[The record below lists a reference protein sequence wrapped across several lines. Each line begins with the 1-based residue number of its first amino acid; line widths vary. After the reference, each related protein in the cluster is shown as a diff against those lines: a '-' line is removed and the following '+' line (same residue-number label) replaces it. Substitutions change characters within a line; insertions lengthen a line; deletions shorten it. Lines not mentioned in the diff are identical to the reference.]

1 VSAGSSAKFRGRLL
15 GINPA
20 VCSCMVTES
29 VFMRCVRVLDRVCSS
44 LCTVRGR
51 TACMQM
57 RASRA
62 GQEGG
67 RDVRVRA
74 RRARDSSS
82 ECVSA
87 SRFQQLVSEAVYAQD
102 LALLP

>member
-1 VSAGSSAKFRGRLL
+1 VSAGSSAEFRGRFL

-20 VCSCMVTES
+20 LCSCMVTES

-44 LCTVRGR
+44 PCTMRGR

-57 RASRA
+57 RASIT

-67 RDVRVRA
+67 RDVRVCMLEGVA
-74 RRARDSSS
+74 RK
-82 ECVSA
+82 
-87 SRFQQLVSEAVYAQD
+87 LVHGLMTYSCG
-102 LALLP
+102 